1 MAGSSTLPKFTI
13 VLGVIVFLVGLYAFV
28 MSLSRGGGMD
38 TMALI
43 AMAVGL
49 VGIVLG
55 RRILRKA
62 GAGSR
67 GP

>member
-13 VLGVIVFLVGLYAFV
+13 ILGVIVFLVGLYAFV
-28 MSLSRGGGMD
+28 TSMGRGGGTD

-55 RRILRKA
+55 RRIIRKA

-67 GP
+67 GS